1 MTIYYNHENKFEE
14 CCKCYRIIWET
25 LKKTSKI
32 IGDKLDFNFSA
43 SIRDV
48 LSNYIGFLV
57 LQPFSQATYKELK
70 ELSEREEL

>member
-1 MTIYYNHENKFEE
+1 
-14 CCKCYRIIWET
+14 

-32 IGDKLDFNFSA
+32 IGDRLEFDFSA

-57 LQPFSQATYKELK
+57 LQPFSESTYKELK
-70 ELSEREEL
+70 DLSAR